1 MFVNKYTLVLG
12 TYLLTTYGWY
22 IFAIILVI
30 AYYWE
35 SIQLYFERRHKEHS
49 DKEYEAKCKKGMYGM
64 LIVILFKLELNRY
77 LVDKEIQCLHY

>member
-1 MFVNKYTLVLG
+1 MFVKKYTLVLG

-35 SIQLYFERRHKEHS
+35 SIQLYFERRHKENS
-49 DKEYEAKCKKGMYGM
+49 DKEYDAKCKKGMYGM

-77 LVDKEIQCLHY
+77 LH